1 MAERKR
7 TIGVRDDFCISLR
20 RRTTDVQP
28 MTKSH
33 MKTPAMIYKAIHR
46 KLKIEQQILG
56 MFLSAIALSVLLRLT
71 ASNYLFWYLQALLE
85 SIVLIVYMYIIL
97 EIEQLPFRSI

>member
-33 MKTPAMIYKAIHR
+33 MKTPTMIYKAIHR

-56 MFLSAIALSVLLRLT
+56 MNSCVPQKYAVSAPLVASAVLL
-71 ASNYLFWYLQALLE
+71 F
-85 SIVLIVYMYIIL
+85 
-97 EIEQLPFRSI
+97 